1 MICRLLSS
9 FNKIG
14 EALHLIPETP
24 FVVNRTRFTLD
35 FVELTS
41 VGISDEGYD
50 VTFGRED
57 GDHVKLPKSLFSGYP
72 NVTRVSSSQIKR
84 TPLFRGQDDSI
95 SIASNIVS
103 INVLEKE
110 AKALTQPVIIQFT
123 KIAAVRILS
132 AAALLDSVILP

>member
-35 FVELTS
+35 VVELTS
-41 VGISDEGYD
+41 VGISDGGYD

-84 TPLFRGQDDSI
+84 TPLFRGRDDSI

-103 INVLEKE
+103 INVPEKE

-123 KIAAVRILS
+123 KIAAVRVLS
-132 AAALLDSVILP
+132 AAALLDSAILP

>member
-9 FNKIG
+9 FDKIG

-24 FVVNRTRFTLD
+24 FVVNRTRFTLE

-41 VGISDEGYD
+41 EGISDGGYN

-57 GDHVKLPKSLFSGYP
+57 GDQVKLPKSLFSGYP

-84 TPLFRGQDDSI
+84 TSLFRGRDDFI

-103 INVLEKE
+103 INVLEME
-110 AKALTQPVIIQFT
+110 AKALAQPVIIQFT
-123 KIAAVRILS
+123 KIAAVSIFECS
-132 AAALLDSVILP
+132 CSVR

>member
-9 FNKIG
+9 FDKIG
-14 EALHLIPETP
+14 EALHLIPEIP
-24 FVVNRTRFTLD
+24 FMVNRTRFTLD

-41 VGISDEGYD
+41 VGISDGGYD

-57 GDHVKLPKSLFSGYP
+57 GDHVKLPKSLFSG

-84 TPLFRGQDDSI
+84 TPLFRGRDDSI
-95 SIASNIVS
+95 TIASNIVS

-110 AKALTQPVIIQFT
+110 AKALTQPVIIEFT
-123 KIAAVRILS
+123 KIAAVSIFECSCSIR
-132 AAALLDSVILP
+132 